1 MILGG
6 AKGCHP
12 MIRISLPYV
21 IQVSESLEP
30 LLTLKPKDI
39 VNDLVIMMFGAQGT
53 LGALLSGSVFSP
65 NLRSSRQL
73 ASNLNEYLK
82 KESDVHSDWARELGY
97 VAVPIV
103 NTYTQFKTA
112 FIAEIGT
119 FPAYFV
125 NQKGSFD
132 TLTLLDEPWR
142 MYPEE
147 LWHKVPEARF
157 DMVEAG
163 KALCYDLPTACGM
176 HTFRLVESVLRRY
189 YTEVTGGKAQPKV
202 RNIAVYINAMR
213 QAKHGDEKVLGVLD
227 HLNKLHRNP
236 LMHPDAALTLN
247 EAISI
252 VGIAHSAVTAMLQ
265 KIPAPPQTTT
275 TAIAAT

>member
-1 MILGG
+1 M
-6 AKGCHP
+6 
-12 MIRISLPYV
+12 
-21 IQVSESLEP
+21 
-30 LLTLKPKDI
+30 
-39 VNDLVIMMFGAQGT
+39 
-53 LGALLSGSVFSP
+53 FSP

-73 ASNLNEYLK
+73 ASNLNDYLK
-82 KESDVHSDWARELGY
+82 KESDVNSDWARELGY

-103 NTYTQFKTA
+103 NTYAQFKTA
-112 FIAEIGT
+112 FMAEIGT
-119 FPAYFV
+119 FSAYFV

-147 LWHKVPEARF
+147 LWHKIPEARF
-157 DMVEAG
+157 DMIEAG
-163 KALCYDLPTACGM
+163 KALCYELPTACGM

-189 YTEVTGGKAQPKV
+189 YTEVTNGKPQPKV

-213 QAKHGDEKVLGVLD
+213 QAKCGDEKILGVLD
-227 HLNKLHRNP
+227 HLSKLHRNP

-275 TAIAAT
+275 TAVAAP